1 MILKFIFKCDKL
13 NFFLLQATAPVLKWE
28 KKFIE
33 MMEEVSRNAQG
44 IKVFYE
50 AGRRYDSF

>member
-1 MILKFIFKCDKL
+1 
-13 NFFLLQATAPVLKWE
+13 LLQATAPILKWE

-44 IKVFYE
+44 IKVFYA
-50 AGRRYDSF
+50 AGRRYDSS